1 MDERARELFAEEP
14 RHSELIRISYILA
27 KMDKEGYSLD
37 RFSQKNFYYDRVM
50 KYNKTYEQKI
60 TQLGNTAN
68 MAPFHALWPIPD
80 YIILENTLGVINQ
93 NIGYN
98 GAEKN
103 QPPLEKIE

>member
-1 MDERARELFAEEP
+1 MTEAAEDINAVRERANALPVSPEEVTIDFILDERARELFAEEP

-27 KMDKEGYSLD
+27 KMDKKGYSLD

-68 MAPFHALWPIPD
+68 MAPSH
-80 YIILENTLGVINQ
+80 TL
-93 NIGYN
+93 
-98 GAEKN
+98 
-103 QPPLEKIE
+103 